1 MRTISSTTARRLS
14 LVCQQLAGPQPRPT
28 TEGIM
33 EVMHDLGCVQIDPV
47 SVVAPSHYTVLF
59 SRLGP
64 YDRKILDK
72 LLWEDQRLFEDWGH
86 CTSIVVSDDY
96 AIFAA
101 LKRAFSPSAKFQD
114 WLDQNQDLRRYILRE
129 LRQHGSLPTRH
140 FKDKASVNWTSTGW
154 TAGRNVSQ
162 MLQYLWAKGKIMVV
176 GREGTQKLWDLTA
189 RSLPSW
195 IPDKLLSYHEASKK
209 IGEKALRALGVAQPA
224 HIRHHYI
231 RGIPERPVAVV
242 EELEAEGKIEE
253 LKIKDENTGKYWRG
267 SWYIHTKNLDALSQ
281 LEGGDVELRT
291 TLLSPFDNL
300 IYDRKRT
307 EQLFQFRYRF
317 ELYVPKNQRQY
328 GCYVLPILH
337 GDQFI
342 GRIDP
347 VMNRKTKTLIIN
359 AIYAEPNAP
368 QGQAIG
374 QRVVNAID
382 DLATFLDANEV
393 VYPSK
398 IPNDWKKAIT

>member
-1 MRTISSTTARRLS
+1 MRTISSTEARRLS
-14 LVCQQLAGPQPRPT
+14 IFCQHLADPQPRPT
-28 TEGIM
+28 AEGIM
-33 EVMHDLGCVQIDPV
+33 EVMQDLGCVQIDPV
-47 SVVAPSHYTVLF
+47 SVVAPSHYIVLF
-59 SRLGP
+59 SRLGL

-86 CTSIVVSDDY
+86 CRSIVVSKDY
-96 AIFAA
+96 PIFAA

-114 WLDQNQDLRRYILRE
+114 WLDQNQDLRRYILSE
-129 LRQHGSLPTRH
+129 LQRQGPLSIRH
-140 FKDKASVNWTSTGW
+140 FKDKASVDWASTGW

-162 MLQYLWAKGKIMVV
+162 MLHYLWAKGKIMVV
-176 GREGTQKLWDLTA
+176 RREGTQKFWDLA
-189 RSLPSW
+189 ERSRPSW
-195 IPDKLLSYHEASKK
+195 IPDKFLSYHEASKK
-209 IGEKALRALGVAQPA
+209 IGEKALRALGVAQPI
-224 HIRHHYI
+224 HIRYHYI
-231 RGIPERPVAVV
+231 RGLPERPVAVT
-242 EELEAEGKIEE
+242 EELEAEGKVEE
-253 LKIKDENTGKYWRG
+253 LKIKDENSGKYWRG

-317 ELYVPKNQRQY
+317 ELYVPENQRQY

-337 GDQFI
+337 DDQFI

-359 AIYAEPNAP
+359 AIYAEANAP
-368 QGQAIG
+368 KGQAIG
-374 QRVVNAID
+374 QRVAKAID
-382 DLATFLDANEV
+382 DLATFLDARKV
-393 VYPSK
+393 IYPSK
-398 IPNDWKKAIT
+398 IPNDWKKAFT

>member
-1 MRTISSTTARRLS
+1 MRTISSTEARRLS
-14 LVCQQLAGPQPRPT
+14 IFCQHLAGPQPRPT
-28 TEGIM
+28 AEGIM
-33 EVMHDLGCVQIDPV
+33 GVMHDLGCVQIDPV
-47 SVVAPSHYTVLF
+47 SVVVPSHYLVLF

-64 YDRKILDK
+64 YDRKLLDK

-86 CTSIVVSDDY
+86 CTSIVVTDDY
-96 AIFAA
+96 PIFAA
-101 LKRAFSPSAKFQD
+101 LKRAYSPPAKFQK
-114 WLDQNQDLRRYILRE
+114 WLDQNKDLRRYILRE
-129 LRQHGSLPTRH
+129 LRHHGSLPTSH
-140 FKDKASVNWTSTGW
+140 FKDKAIIDWTSTGW

-176 GREGTQKLWDLTA
+176 CREGTQKIWGLTEH
-189 RSLPSW
+189 SLPTW
-195 IPDKLLSYHEASKK
+195 IPDKPLSYHEASKK

-231 RGIPERPVAVV
+231 RGIPERSAAVA

-267 SWYIHTKNLDALSQ
+267 SWYIHTENLEVLSR
-281 LEGGDVELRT
+281 LEDGEVELRT

-307 EQLFQFRYRF
+307 EQLLQFRYRF

-328 GCYVLPILH
+328 GCYVLPILY

-347 VMNRKTKTLIIN
+347 VMNRKTNALIIN

-374 QRVVNAID
+374 QRVVDAID

-398 IPNDWKKAIT
+398 IPNDWKKAFT

>member
-1 MRTISSTTARRLS
+1 
-14 LVCQQLAGPQPRPT
+14 
-28 TEGIM
+28 M
-33 EVMHDLGCVQIDPV
+33 EIMHDLGCVQIDPV
-47 SVVAPSHYTVLF
+47 SVVAPSHYIVLF

-64 YDRKILDK
+64 YDRTLLDK
-72 LLWEDQRLFEDWGH
+72 LLWEDRRLFEDWGH

-96 AIFAA
+96 PIFSAI
-101 LKRAFSPSAKFQD
+101 KREFSPSTKFQN
-114 WLDQNQDLRRYILRE
+114 WLDQNQDLRLYILRE
-129 LRQHGSLPTRH
+129 LRQHGSLPTSH
-140 FKDKASVNWTSTGW
+140 FKNKASVDWTSTGW
-154 TAGRNVSQ
+154 TQGRNVSQ

-176 GREGTQKLWDLTA
+176 RREGTRKIWDLTE
-189 RSLPSW
+189 RSLPTW

-209 IGEKALRALGVAQPA
+209 IGEKALRALGVAQPV
-224 HIRHHYI
+224 HIRHHYV
-231 RGIPERPVAVV
+231 RGIPEQPVAVV

-267 SWYIHTKNLDALSQ
+267 SWYTHTKNLDVLYQ
-281 LEGGDVELRT
+281 LEGGEVELRT

-342 GRIDP
+342 GRIDS
-347 VMNRKTKTLIIN
+347 VMNRKTKVLIIN
-359 AIYAEPNAP
+359 TIYAEPNAP

-374 QRVVNAID
+374 QCVVNAID
-382 DLATFLDANEV
+382 DLGTFLDADEV

-398 IPNDWKKAIT
+398 VPNDWKKAFT